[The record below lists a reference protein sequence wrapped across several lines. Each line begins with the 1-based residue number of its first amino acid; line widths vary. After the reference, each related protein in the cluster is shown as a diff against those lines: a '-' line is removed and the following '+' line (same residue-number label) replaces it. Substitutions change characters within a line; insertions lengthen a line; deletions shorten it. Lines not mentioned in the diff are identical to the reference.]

1 MFVHCK
7 VFAVFCGLTMHSVM
21 NYEKL
26 LKANARQKV
35 ALEVLSFHA
44 SSSVEEVERIMV
56 RATFYWLREGK
67 YLVLTSFCIYIRD
80 HVHVHVEG
88 FGAKYLTV
96 HVHVHVCIHVTTLHH
111 TRVHIAF

>member
-1 MFVHCK
+1 MLPSADCK

-44 SSSVEEVERIMV
+44 SSSLEETERIMV
-56 RATFYWLREGK
+56 RTTIV
-67 YLVLTSFCIYIRD
+67 LV
-80 HVHVHVEG
+80 
-88 FGAKYLTV
+88 AKY
-96 HVHVHVCIHVTTLHH
+96 VT
-111 TRVHIAF
+111 